1 MKRAKWLKYFSTTFC
16 DDITLSLASM
26 TNMQREGR
34 GEEKK
39 VPRHLEQKVTGRI
52 KEKRVEIFTTTMGE
66 YISLVVIISASV
78 VHRKKG
84 SKRERQKGLENI

>member
-1 MKRAKWLKYFSTTFC
+1 MKRAKWLKKFSTTFY

-34 GEEKK
+34 EEEKK
-39 VPRHLEQKVTGRI
+39 VPTHLEQKVRGRI
-52 KEKRVEIFTTTMGE
+52 KEKRVEIFTATMCD

-78 VHRKKG
+78 VHRKKE